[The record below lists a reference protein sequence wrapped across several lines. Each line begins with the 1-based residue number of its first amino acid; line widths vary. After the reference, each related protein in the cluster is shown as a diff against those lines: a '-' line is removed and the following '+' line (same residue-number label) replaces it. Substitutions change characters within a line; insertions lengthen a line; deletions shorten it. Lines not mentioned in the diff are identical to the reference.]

1 MAWDE
6 FSGAPAPGDVVL
18 PFLNPAARG
27 AVVGQRGNGSQENRN
42 PSADRDT
49 VALAVGV
56 KF

>member
-18 PFLNPAARG
+18 PFLNPAARA

-49 VALAVGV
+49 VALAVRV